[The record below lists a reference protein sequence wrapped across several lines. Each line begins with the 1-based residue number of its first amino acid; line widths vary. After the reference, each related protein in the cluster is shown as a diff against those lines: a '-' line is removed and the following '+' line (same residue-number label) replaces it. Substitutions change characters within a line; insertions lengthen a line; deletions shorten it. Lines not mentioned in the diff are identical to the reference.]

1 MINVLVSGCNGRMGK
16 EVISEIDRFEKLLF
30 VGGFDSHDKRSKCL

>member
-16 EVISEIDRFEKLLF
+16 EVINELDYFENFLF
-30 VGGFDSHDKRSKCL
+30 LGGFDSHDKRSKCL